1 MPVRK
6 VAIRSSSSFLGF
18 AVAGV
23 LAAGLATSPAR
34 AATTT
39 YDTNN
44 TPCTGGTINPGDTM
58 LLNNGATVTGNI
70 TDNGTL
76 QFNQSAGNTLT
87 ISNLISGTGTGTLNV
102 TGGSVIN
109 AIGTLDNTEIRS

>member
-23 LAAGLATSPAR
+23 LAAGLAASPAR

-44 TPCTGGTINPGDTM
+44 TP
-58 LLNNGATVTGNI
+58 
-70 TDNGTL
+70 
-76 QFNQSAGNTLT
+76 
-87 ISNLISGTGTGTLNV
+87 
-102 TGGSVIN
+102 
-109 AIGTLDNTEIRS
+109 

>member
-1 MPVRK
+1 MLSRK

-44 TPCTGGTINPGDTM
+44 TPCTGGTINPGDTV

-76 QFNQSAGNTLT
+76 QFNQSGNTLT
-87 ISNLISGTGTGTLNV
+87 ISNLISGSGTGTLNV

-109 AIGTLDNTEIRS
+109 AIGTLGNTEIRS